1 MTTISIK
8 LRQSSIEGREGMLCY
23 QIIHKREVRRLASG
37 YRLYPEEWDAKA
49 AAVILPESESKRWV
63 YLRRLQAC
71 LFVEMH
77 RFRHIV
83 KRIEKRGIDCS
94 VDGVVEMFRTPVMGN
109 TWFNGLTWAVNDVRR
124 QGKTGLGLAYESA
137 YRSFYHFRMGKDV
150 MLSDVDAELIEE
162 YEDYLR
168 ETGVMLNSISFY
180 MRNLR
185 AIYNRLVERQL
196 VEQQYPFRRV
206 YTGIGRTVKRA
217 ISLQGLRDIK
227 GFRARSDVRMALA
240 RDLFLFSFYTRGM
253 SFIDMAFLKKSDLK
267 DGVLSYARRKTGQ
280 RLRVNWEPC
289 MQQIVSKYVR
299 KDSPYLLPII
309 RHEGNEWRQYK
320 SMGRM
325 VNRKLTKLGNILGL
339 EVSLTMYCA
348 RHSWASLAKSLHVPL
363 AIISESMGHDSEQTT
378 QIYLTSLNAAEIDQT
393 NRMILNML

>member
-1 MTTISIK
+1 M
-8 LRQSSIEGREGMLCY
+8 CY

-83 KRIEKRGIDCS
+83 KKIEKRGIDCS

-227 GFRARSDVRMALA
+227 CFRARSDVRMALA

-253 SFIDMAFLKKSDLK
+253 
-267 DGVLSYARRKTGQ
+267 GQ

-378 QIYLTSLNAAEIDQT
+378 QIYLTSLNAAATSRAQL
-393 NRMILNML
+393 RSL

>member
-1 MTTISIK
+1 
-8 LRQSSIEGREGMLCY
+8 
-23 QIIHKREVRRLASG
+23 
-37 YRLYPEEWDAKA
+37 
-49 AAVILPESESKRWV
+49 
-63 YLRRLQAC
+63 
-71 LFVEMH
+71 
-77 RFRHIV
+77 
-83 KRIEKRGIDCS
+83 
-94 VDGVVEMFRTPVMGN
+94 
-109 TWFNGLTWAVNDVRR
+109 
-124 QGKTGLGLAYESA
+124 
-137 YRSFYHFRMGKDV
+137 
-150 MLSDVDAELIEE
+150 
-162 YEDYLR
+162 
-168 ETGVMLNSISFY
+168 
-180 MRNLR
+180 
-185 AIYNRLVERQL
+185 
-196 VEQQYPFRRV
+196 
-206 YTGIGRTVKRA
+206 
-217 ISLQGLRDIK
+217 
-227 GFRARSDVRMALA
+227 
-240 RDLFLFSFYTRGM
+240 M

>member
-150 MLSDVDAELIEE
+150 ML
-162 YEDYLR
+162 
-168 ETGVMLNSISFY
+168 
-180 MRNLR
+180 
-185 AIYNRLVERQL
+185 
-196 VEQQYPFRRV
+196 
-206 YTGIGRTVKRA
+206 
-217 ISLQGLRDIK
+217 
-227 GFRARSDVRMALA
+227 
-240 RDLFLFSFYTRGM
+240 
-253 SFIDMAFLKKSDLK
+253 
-267 DGVLSYARRKTGQ
+267 
-280 RLRVNWEPC
+280 
-289 MQQIVSKYVR
+289 
-299 KDSPYLLPII
+299 
-309 RHEGNEWRQYK
+309 
-320 SMGRM
+320 
-325 VNRKLTKLGNILGL
+325 
-339 EVSLTMYCA
+339 
-348 RHSWASLAKSLHVPL
+348 
-363 AIISESMGHDSEQTT
+363 
-378 QIYLTSLNAAEIDQT
+378 
-393 NRMILNML
+393 